1 MAPSRP
7 QPAGPMPPAPALAP
21 PAPAPASAPPA
32 PAPASAPPA
41 PAPAPAPPVSAEAVQ
56 AAVRGV
62 LEKAAAEKQPW
73 LLELISQL
81 VDDAEDFE
89 DAVMAA
95 AIREAE
101 AEGGEDV
108 SREEL
113 FAILE
118 GRA

>member
-21 PAPAPASAPPA
+21 PPSVPAAAVSPPA
-32 PAPASAPPA
+32 AV
-41 PAPAPAPPVSAEAVQ
+41 PPVSAEAVQ

-95 AIREAE
+95 AIQEGLKSPRVDRAELDAILDGAVPAREA
-101 AEGGEDV
+101 A
-108 SREEL
+108 
-113 FAILE
+113 
-118 GRA
+118 